1 VTAVRKTWRVLAAFA
16 AAGWAT
22 LDAPGVAGA
31 TETWTALMNQPP
43 RSIDTCELLTDGT
56 VMCHE
61 ASSAHWHR
69 LSPDP
74 LGSYVDG
81 AWDSPPI
88 ADMPNVAVNDGDA
101 GCASCPYAPLYFA
114 SAVLADGRVVV
125 AGGEYLVTPA
135 GSVPVWSNLGF
146 LYDPVANAWSGP
158 FTGGFPSGSVGDAMG
173 VVLPDGGFVLQ
184 EITTS
189 NLELLDPTTLSF
201 RVLNPPGKKD
211 INDEENLNLLPSGS
225 LLTVESNSAS
235 ASEIFDPSSNRWGN
249 VSATP
254 VNLVDSDTTAPDG
267 GSHQPT
273 FELGPAVM
281 RPDGTLVYFT
291 GNLSGRNAL
300 YDVSSGT
307 WSAVANGNFPSGVA
321 VQDGPASLLPDG
333 TVLVI
338 ASPGQS
344 GPSHFYEFTL
354 GTNVLQSTSDA
365 SGVARVAP
373 YETRMILL
381 PTGEVLLTGV
391 SLSAQTY
398 SNGGQPNAAWR
409 PTITSAPAQIN
420 PGTTYGVAGQQ
431 LNGFSEG
438 AFYGDDAQSS
448 TNYPLVRITNVA
460 SGHVRYARTHDHS
473 RMGIESIGST
483 EAISTQFDAPA
494 GLELGPS
501 TLVVV
506 VNGIASAS
514 VNVTVGSANVPATQ
528 WYRTLG
534 LCVALSLLGTR
545 AARRRLAPSR
555 RS

>member
-1 VTAVRKTWRVLAAFA
+1 VGAVRKTWRVLAAFA

-22 LDAPGVAGA
+22 LGAPGVASA
-31 TETWTALMNQPP
+31 TGTWTALVNQPP
-43 RSIDTCELLTDGT
+43 GSIDTCELLTDGT
-56 VMCHE
+56 LMCHE
-61 ASSAHWHR
+61 AATAHWHR
-69 LSPDP
+69 LSPNL

-81 AWDSPPI
+81 TWDSPPI

-101 GCASCPYAPLYFA
+101 GCASCPYAPIYFA

-125 AGGEYLVTPA
+125 AGGEDLITPA
-135 GSVPVWSNLGF
+135 GLAPVWSNLGF
-146 LYDPVANAWSGP
+146 LYDPAANAWSGP

-201 RVLNPPGKKD
+201 RALNPPGKKD
-211 INDEENLNLLPSGS
+211 VNDEENLNLLPSGR

-235 ASEIFDPSSNRWGN
+235 ASEIYDPSSNRWGN
-249 VSATP
+249 VAATP

-267 GSHQPT
+267 GSRQPT

-281 RPDGTLVYFT
+281 RPDGKLVYFT

-338 ASPGQS
+338 ACSGQDA
-344 GPSHFYEFTL
+344 PSHFYELTL
-354 GTNVLQSTSDA
+354 GSNVLQSTSDA
-365 SGVARVAP
+365 SGATLVPA
-373 YETRMILL
+373 YQTRMILL

-391 SLSAQTY
+391 SLMTQTY
-398 SNGGQPNAAWR
+398 SNGGQPQDAWR
-409 PTITSAPAQIN
+409 PTITSAPAQMN
-420 PGTTYGVAGQQ
+420 PGATYGVTGLQ

-483 EAISTQFDAPA
+483 EAISTRFDVPA

-514 VNVTVGSANVPATQ
+514 MNVTIGSATVPAMQ
-528 WYRTLG
+528 WSRTMG
-534 LCVALSLLGTR
+534 LCVALLLLGTS
-545 AARRRLAPSR
+545 AARGGWRISR
-555 RS
+555 